1 MTKTILAAAAAAA
14 IFAAVPLLVGTSPAQ
29 AQSIE
34 VGPGGV
40 RVDRDRGD
48 RGDRDRR
55 RGRNCVTEVT
65 TRQTPSGRIIRER
78 KTVCR
83 GGGRD

>member
-1 MTKTILAAAAAAA
+1 MTKAILAAAAAAA

-40 RVDRDRGD
+40 RVDGD
-48 RGDRDRR
+48 RDRDRR
-55 RGRNCVTEVT
+55 RGRKCVTEVT

-83 GGGRD
+83 DGRRD

>member
-1 MTKTILAAAAAAA
+1 MMKAILAAAAAAA

-40 RVDRDRGD
+40 RVDRDR
-48 RGDRDRR
+48 DRR
-55 RGRNCVTEVT
+55 RGRKCVTEVT
-65 TRQTPSGRIIRER
+65 TRETPSGRIIRER

-83 GGGRD
+83 DGRSD

>member
-1 MTKTILAAAAAAA
+1 MTKAILTAAAAAA
-14 IFAAVPLLVGTSPAQ
+14 IFAAVPLFVGTSPAE
-29 AQSIE
+29 AQPTIE

-40 RVDRDRGD
+40 RVD
-48 RGDRDRR
+48 GDRDRR
-55 RGRNCVTEVT
+55 RGRKCVTEVT

-83 GGGRD
+83 DGRRD

>member
-1 MTKTILAAAAAAA
+1 MTKAILAAAAAAT
-14 IFAAVPLLVGTSPAQ
+14 IFAAVPLVVGTSPAQ

-40 RVDRDRGD
+40 RVDP
-48 RGDRDRR
+48 DRR
-55 RGRNCVTEVT
+55 RGRRCVTEYT
-65 TRQTPSGRIIRER
+65 TRVTPSGRTIREK

-83 GGGRD
+83 GRGD

>member
-1 MTKTILAAAAAAA
+1 MTKAILAAAAAAA
-14 IFAAVPLLVGTSPAQ
+14 IFAAVPLFSPAQ

-40 RVDRDRGD
+40 RVDGD
-48 RGDRDRR
+48 RDRDRR
-55 RGRNCVTEVT
+55 RGRKCVTEVT

-83 GGGRD
+83 DGRRD